1 LAVERASLMFRKLVT
16 FEEAKKIINEN
27 FNTLPIEDEDVALL
41 EAYNRVLKE
50 DLVSSL
56 DVPSFDRSTVDG
68 YAVKA
73 EDTFEADENHPVSLN
88 ISGVIFAGEQP
99 NLLLEKGDAVEIVT
113 GAPLPEGANAVIM
126 VEDVERLN
134 NQLQVYTAVNPFMNV
149 MKKGSDIKAGKIILH
164 TGQVLGPSEIG
175 ALAALGLTKI
185 RCFKPPIVA
194 VLSIGNE
201 IVNLGKTLPAGKIF
215 DINSYSLSTAVIECG
230 AKPVFFGVIPDDKDA
245 IRKTLTTALASADII
260 ITSGGVSIG
269 PHDYTSAIVDSLG
282 KPGVVISGI
291 AVKPGKPTTI
301 AFVQNKPIFSLPGNP
316 AAALLMFYLLA
327 RPIIQRLCCRA
338 TSDMRSIRA
347 FADTKLFSAKG
358 RRTFALVHLVL
369 DIEKCRLIAKPLT
382 GASGAITSLTEAD
395 GFVEI
400 PENQQ
405 YINKDEEI
413 LVKLFRPV

>member
-1 LAVERASLMFRKLVT
+1 MFRKLVT
-16 FEEAKKIINEN
+16 FEEAQKTIDEHFK
-27 FNTLPIEDEDVALL
+27 PISMGDEDVALL

-50 DLVSSL
+50 DLISTL

-73 EDTFEADENHPVSLN
+73 EDTFGADENQPVTFNL
-88 ISGVIFAGEQP
+88 SGVVFAGEQP
-99 NLLLEKGDAVEIVT
+99 KMILDKGEAVEIVT
-113 GAPLPEGANAVIM
+113 GAPLPEGADAVVM

-134 NQLQVYTAVNPFMNV
+134 DQLQVYTSVTPFMNV
-149 MKKGSDIKAGKIILH
+149 MKKGSDIKSGKIVLH
-164 TGQVLGPSEIG
+164 AGQVLGASEIG
-175 ALAALGLTKI
+175 ALAALGLTKV

-201 IVNLGKTLPAGKIF
+201 VIEPGKILPTGKIF

-230 AKPVFFGVIPDDKDA
+230 AKPVFFGVIPDDKDSL
-245 IRKTLTTALASADII
+245 RKTLTTALASSDIVL
-260 ITSGGVSIG
+260 TSGGVSIG
-269 PHDYTSAIVDSLG
+269 PYDYTPQIVDSIG
-282 KPGVVISGI
+282 KPGVVVSGI

-327 RPIIQRLCCRA
+327 RPIIQRLCCKT

-347 FADTKLFSAKG
+347 FAGAKLFSAKG
-358 RRTFALVHLVL
+358 RRTFIMVHLVL
-369 DIEKCRLIAKPLT
+369 DVEKCRLTAKPLT
-382 GASGAITSLTEAD
+382 SASGAITSLTEAD

-405 YINKDEEI
+405 YINKDEEV
-413 LVKLFRPV
+413 LVKLFRSI